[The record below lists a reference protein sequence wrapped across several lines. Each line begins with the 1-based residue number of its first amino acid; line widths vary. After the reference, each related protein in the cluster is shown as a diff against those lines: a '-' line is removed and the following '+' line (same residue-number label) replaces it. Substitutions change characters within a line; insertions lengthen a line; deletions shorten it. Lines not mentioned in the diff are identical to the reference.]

1 MSVGGSESKGESIL
15 YQSVRNVSEN
25 STASPHNKLLS
36 ECIVMTLINH
46 KHWLVPQAAAVNN
59 SVKLNSSKHYADLR

>member
-15 YQSVRNVSEN
+15 YQGVRNVSEN

-36 ECIVMTLINH
+36 ECIVKLYKH
-46 KHWLVPQAAAVNN
+46 KQWLVPHATAVNN